1 MNGEYNNIAK
11 LSTHALDL
19 IYAFLL
25 L

>member
-19 IYAFLL
+19 IYSFLL